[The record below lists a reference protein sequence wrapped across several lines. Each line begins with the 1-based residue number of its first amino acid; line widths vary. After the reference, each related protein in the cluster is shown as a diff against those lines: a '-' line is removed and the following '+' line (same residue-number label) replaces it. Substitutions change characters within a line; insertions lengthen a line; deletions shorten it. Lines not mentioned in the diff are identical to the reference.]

1 MKNSTDNPGD
11 IGARHRF
18 GGQLV
23 FLIVCLLLAVST
35 VRAAG
40 VQINEVRTHL
50 QDDVYY
56 LDARLDYV
64 LTEPMLEALHKS
76 VPLTFVLNIEVIRQ
90 RSYMWD
96 ASVAELEQR
105 YQLEY
110 LPLTQQYQVRNLN
123 SGALH
128 NLPSLQVALSVLGTI
143 VDLPLLDR
151 ELLTD
156 DSVYQARIR
165 VELDIEELP
174 LPLRLLSYFTD
185 EWRLRS
191 EWYTWSLQH

>member
-1 MKNSTDNPGD
+1 M
-11 IGARHRF
+11 
-18 GGQLV
+18 
-23 FLIVCLLLAVST
+23 VCLTAVSA

-40 VQINEVRTHL
+40 VEINQVRTHL
-50 QDDVYY
+50 QNDVFY
-56 LDARLDYV
+56 LDARLGYV

-76 VPLTFVLNIEVIRQ
+76 VPLTFVLNMEVFRQ
-90 RSYMWD
+90 RSYIWD

-128 NLPSLQVALSVLGTI
+128 NLPSLEVALSVLGTI

-151 ELLTD
+151 ELLAD
-156 DSVYQARIR
+156 DDNYQARMR

-185 EWRLRS
+185 DWRLRS
-191 EWYTWSLQH
+191 EWYTWTLQR

>member
-1 MKNSTDNPGD
+1 MNYQADNHGD
-11 IGARHRF
+11 RGRTRRF
-18 GGQLV
+18 YRR
-23 FLIVCLLLAVST
+23 LLLLVICLT
-35 VRAAG
+35 MTGVVKAAG
-40 VQINEVRTHL
+40 IQINEVRTHL
-50 QDDVYY
+50 QNDVYY
-56 LDARLDYV
+56 LDARLGYV
-64 LTEPMLEALHKS
+64 LTEKMLEALHKS
-76 VPLTFVLNIEVIRQ
+76 VPLTFVLNIEVLRK
-90 RSYMWD
+90 RSYLWD
-96 ASVAELEQR
+96 VNVAELEQR

-128 NLPSLQVALSVLGTI
+128 NLPSLEVALSVLGTI

-151 ELLTD
+151 ELLADD
-156 DSVYQARIR
+156 DSYQARMR

-191 EWYTWSLQH
+191 EWYTWPLQR

>member
-1 MKNSTDNPGD
+1 MKHLSDKAGGNGGS
-11 IGARHRF
+11 RRF
-18 GGQLV
+18 CRQLLI
-23 FLIVCLLLAVST
+23 LIVCLTAMAA

-40 VQINEVRTHL
+40 VQINQVRTHL
-50 QDDVYY
+50 QNDVFY

-76 VPLTFVLNIEVIRQ
+76 VPLTFVLNIEVFRQ
-90 RSYMWD
+90 RSYIWD
-96 ASVAELEQR
+96 VSVAELEQR

-128 NLPSLQVALSVLGTI
+128 NLPSLEVALSVLGTI

-151 ELLTD
+151 ELLAD
-156 DSVYQARIR
+156 DESYQARMR

-191 EWYTWSLQH
+191 EWYTWSLQR